1 MYKWILVVWSR
12 DIALLVLFFKT
23 KAIEFAEKINVENF
37 KAFDAGCNQFHNILN
52 LFNVYQI
59 FLCPQVKQWAIITYK
74 HGIYELPHELPH
86 DLSLRILG
94 NIRKVYELH
103 RMIA

>member
-37 KAFDAGCNQFHNILN
+37 NSFDAGCNQFHNILN

-74 HGIYELPHELPH
+74 HGIYELPH

>member
-37 KAFDAGCNQFHNILN
+37 NSFDAGCNQFHNISN
-52 LFNVYQI
+52 LFNDYQI

-74 HGIYELPHELPH
+74 HGIYELPH

>member
-37 KAFDAGCNQFHNILN
+37 NSFDAGCNQFHNILN

-59 FLCPQVKQWAIITYK
+59 FLSPQVKQWAIITYK

-94 NIRKVYELH
+94 NLGKCMNFIEW
-103 RMIA
+103 

>member
-37 KAFDAGCNQFHNILN
+37 NSFDAGCNQFHNNLN
-52 LFNVYQI
+52 LFNDYQI

-74 HGIYELPHELPH
+74 HGIYELPH

>member
-37 KAFDAGCNQFHNILN
+37 NSFDAGCNQFHNILN
-52 LFNVYQI
+52 LFNDYQI

-74 HGIYELPHELPH
+74 HGIYELPH